1 MHGYRCS
8 RISEGVLRRQQ
19 VVDQLLAVSSVLQ
32 MTRPPVPC
40 KEAKRE
46 VSQCRLC
53 RKICLCF
60 VQDSHVC
67 LLEAPLL

>member
-8 RISEGVLRRQQ
+8 RISKGVLRRQQ

-40 KEAKRE
+40 KEAKLE
-46 VSQCRLC
+46 VSQCRLR
-53 RKICLCF
+53 RKICF
-60 VQDSHVC
+60 MQDSHVC
-67 LLEAPLL
+67 LLEATLL

>member
-46 VSQCRLC
+46 VSQCRLR
-53 RKICLCF
+53 RKICF
-60 VQDSHVC
+60 MQDSHVC
-67 LLEAPLL
+67 LLEATLL

>member
-40 KEAKRE
+40 EEAKRE
-46 VSQCRLC
+46 VSQYRLR
-53 RKICLCF
+53 RKICF
-60 VQDSHVC
+60 MQDSHVC
-67 LLEAPLL
+67 LLEATLL